1 MGPMG
6 IHDSTALP
14 FDLYVPVSIL
24 LVSTFRLVYLTTFTT
39 RLSAIRAK
47 RIFLTTYYDAFEP
60 ALFAHIPKSDALQR
74 ASPSPSSIS
83 NPFSISETFSRAGWN
98 GLLTQAWNHI
108 IGFAKDWHTQIWEI
122 WRRDVRTTA
131 WPPT

>member
-1 MGPMG
+1 MGPLVVP
-6 IHDSTALP
+6 DLASSSL
-14 FDLYVPVSIL
+14 DLYV
-24 LVSTFRLVYLTTFTT
+24 LVSALFNCLAKTKSNEAHRYST
-39 RLSAIRAK
+39 IRAK

-74 ASPSPSSIS
+74 ASPSPSSVS
-83 NPFSISETFSRAGWN
+83 SPFSVSDALFRSGLKGFLKESWSRVSAAAIEWQVQ
-98 GLLTQAWNHI
+98 LWDA
-108 IGFAKDWHTQIWEI
+108 